1 METTALKQ
9 LDVCQVHTPANT
21 VDWEQVFRLHGK
33 RLQNFIRKR
42 VSNRE
47 DVEDLQQMT
56 YLEVLKN
63 REKFAGASRPETWVF
78 GIALNLVRNHFKQSR
93 YRIVDISDE
102 VLEAMEVMSTDIDPS
117 RITESDHALDRAL
130 AASAHLPED
139 TRKMLV
145 MLLDADISY
154 QDIATQL
161 NIPIGTVRSRLSR
174 ARGYLRQAVDA

>member
-1 METTALKQ
+1 MDTVALKQ
-9 LDVCQVHTPANT
+9 TDSYQTYTPANP

-93 YRIVDISDE
+93 HRFNDISDE
-102 VLEAMEVMSTDIDPS
+102 ALEVAEVLSTDIDPS
-117 RITESDHALDRAL
+117 RITEGDHSLNRAL
-130 AASAHLPED
+130 SASKHLPEE
-139 TRKMLV
+139 TRKMLM
-145 MLLDADISY
+145 MLLDTDVSY
-154 QDIATQL
+154 QEIAEQL